1 MTNQNIE
8 VKSKK
13 LQASSFKFQIRI
25 GWLYPEL
32 MSTYGDRG
40 NILYFRKRCEERNIA
55 TEILSIDYSFSPERF
70 KEIDFIF
77 GGGSQ
82 DIEQEIVMRDLRGG
96 KAESLKSKVERG
108 TPALFVCGSP
118 QLMGRFYEPGE
129 GKRIEGL
136 GIFDIE
142 SIHPGTTVSRCIG
155 NTVGEVYW
163 EQLAAERK
171 EKIIIGFENHGGRTT
186 LGKNVMP
193 FAKVIKGFGNNG
205 KDGNEG
211 MVYKNAV
218 GCYYHG
224 PFLPKNPAVADFFI
238 QRIIEVKYGERIELK
253 KLEDTYENK
262 AREVLLKRFK
272 IGVYRA
278 LSQ

>member
-1 MTNQNIE
+1 MKIQVPN
-8 VKSKK
+8 SK
-13 LQASSFKFQIRI
+13 FKIRI

-40 NILYFRKRCEERNIA
+40 NILYFRKRCDQRNIG
-55 TEILSIDYSFSPERF
+55 TELLSIDSSFSSGQF
-70 KEIDFIF
+70 KDLDFIF

-82 DIEQEIVMRDLRGG
+82 DTEQELVMRNLMGN

-118 QLMGRFYEPGE
+118 QLMGRFYEPGV
-129 GKRIEGL
+129 GKRIDGL

-142 SIHPGTTVSRCIG
+142 SIHPGPLVPRCIG

-163 EQLAAERK
+163 ENLSAVRIERV
-171 EKIIIGFENHGGRTT
+171 IIGFENHGGRTI
-186 LGKNVMP
+186 LGKNVKP
-193 FAKVIKGFGNNG
+193 FAKVVKGFGNNG
-205 KDGNEG
+205 NDKTEG

-238 QRIIEVKYGERIELK
+238 QRIIEVKYGEHI
-253 KLEDTYENK
+253 KLDKLDDTYENK
-262 AREVLLKRFK
+262 ARETLLRRFD
-272 IGVYRA
+272 I
-278 LSQ
+278 L

>member
-1 MTNQNIE
+1 MKNY
-8 VKSKK
+8 S
-13 LQASSFKFQIRI
+13 IRI

-40 NILYFRKRCEERNIA
+40 NILYLRRRCEERNIE
-55 TEILSIDYSFSPERF
+55 TQLFSIDNSFSAAQF
-70 KEIDFIF
+70 KDIDFIF

-82 DIEQEIVMRDLRGG
+82 DTEQELVMRDLKGT
-96 KAESLKSKVERG
+96 KAQEMKLRIEQNV
-108 TPALFVCGSP
+108 PALFVCGSP
-118 QLMGRFYEPGE
+118 QLMGKFYEPGV

-136 GIFDIE
+136 GVFDIE
-142 SIHPGTTVSRCIG
+142 SIHPGLNIPRCIG

-163 EQLAAERK
+163 ENLDFKEN

-186 LGKNVMP
+186 LGKNVKP

-205 KDGNEG
+205 NDGMEG

-238 QRIIEVKYGERIELK
+238 QRIIEVKYSERIELK
-253 KLEDTYENK
+253 KLDDMYENK
-262 AREVLLKRFK
+262 AREVLLHRFLK
-272 IGVYRA
+272 
-278 LSQ
+278 

>member
-1 MTNQNIE
+1 MKNY
-8 VKSKK
+8 S
-13 LQASSFKFQIRI
+13 IRI

-40 NILYFRKRCEERNIA
+40 NILYFRKRCKNREIQ
-55 TEILSIDYSFSPERF
+55 TELISIDSSFSADQF
-70 KEIDFIF
+70 KDIDFIF

-82 DIEQEIVMRDLRGG
+82 DTEQELVMRDLQGS
-96 KAESLKSKVERG
+96 KAEAMKKRIEDNV
-108 TPALFVCGSP
+108 PALFVCGAP
-118 QLMGRFYEPGE
+118 QLMGRFYEPGI

-136 GIFDIE
+136 GIFDME
-142 SIHPGTTVSRCIG
+142 SIHPGPQVPRCIG

-163 EQLAAERK
+163 ENLKSKES
-171 EKIIIGFENHGGRTT
+171 EKIIIGFENHGGRTA
-186 LGKNVMP
+186 LGKNVTP

-205 KDGNEG
+205 NDGKEG
-211 MVYKNAV
+211 MIYKNAV

-238 QRIIEVKYGERIELK
+238 QRIIEVKYSEHIELK
-253 KLEDTYENK
+253 KLDDTYESK

-272 IGVYRA
+272 P
-278 LSQ
+278 

>member
-1 MTNQNIE
+1 MSN
-8 VKSKK
+8 KK
-13 LQASSFKFQIRI
+13 IVI

-40 NILYFRKRCEERNIA
+40 NIIYFRRRCTERNID
-55 TEILSIDYSFSPERF
+55 TDLLIIDNSFSSDDFE
-70 KEIDFIF
+70 KVDFIF

-82 DIEQEIVMRDLRGG
+82 DAEQELVMRDLKG
-96 KAESLKSKVERG
+96 KKSTALKMRIETG
-108 TPALFVCGSP
+108 IPALFVCGAP
-118 QLMGRFYEPGE
+118 QLMGLFYEPAI

-142 SIHPGTTVSRCIG
+142 SVHPGQKVPRCIG
-155 NTVGEVYW
+155 NTVGEVIW
-163 EQLAAERK
+163 KNLSASGI
-171 EKIIIGFENHGGRTT
+171 EKIIIGFENHGGRTK
-186 LGKNVMP
+186 LGKKVKP

-205 KDGNEG
+205 NDGLEG

-238 QRIIEVKYGERIELK
+238 HRCIEVKYNMHIELSS
-253 KLEDTYENK
+253 LDDTFENK
-262 AREVLLKRFK
+262 ARDVLLRRFLK
-272 IGVYRA
+272 K
-278 LSQ
+278 

>member
-1 MTNQNIE
+1 MKNY
-8 VKSKK
+8 S
-13 LQASSFKFQIRI
+13 IRI

-40 NILYFRKRCEERNIA
+40 NILYFRKRCKDRVID
-55 TEILSIDYSFSPERF
+55 TELVSIDSTFSTDQF
-70 KEIDFIF
+70 KDLDFIF

-82 DIEQEIVMRDLRGG
+82 DTEQELVMRDLKGDKS
-96 KAESLKSKVERG
+96 KALKLKVERG

-118 QLMGRFYEPGE
+118 QLMGKFYEPGV
-129 GKRIEGL
+129 GKRIDGL
-136 GIFDIE
+136 GIFDVE
-142 SIHPGTTVSRCIG
+142 SIHPGPTTPRCIG

-163 EQLAAERK
+163 ENLSATGIK
-171 EKIIIGFENHGGRTT
+171 KVIVGFENHGGRTT
-186 LGKNVMP
+186 LGKNVKP

-205 KDGNEG
+205 KDGMEG

-238 QRIIEVKYGERIELK
+238 QRIIKVKYKEHTELK
-253 KLEDTYENK
+253 ELDDTYENK
-262 AREVLLKRFK
+262 AREVLLRRFY
-272 IGVYRA
+272 GRA
-278 LSQ
+278 AEKLYPSFKD